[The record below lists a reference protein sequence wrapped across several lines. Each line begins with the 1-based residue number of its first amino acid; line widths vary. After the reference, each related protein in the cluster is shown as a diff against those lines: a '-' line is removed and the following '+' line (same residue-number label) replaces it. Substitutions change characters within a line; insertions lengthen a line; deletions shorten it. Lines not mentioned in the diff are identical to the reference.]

1 MALFF
6 YSYFIV
12 IIIIIIIIRQQ
23 VGRVCVACRVSR
35 ARRDRAAFLFSDK
48 RGWESWGVSVRSSLV
63 LVLYI
68 YILFEYPLG
77 KAEERGGNAH
87 FGIMPQIPP
96 VSSGHS

>member
-12 IIIIIIIIRQQ
+12 IIIIIRQQ

-48 RGWESWGVSVRSSLV
+48 RGWGVSVRSSLV
-63 LVLYI
+63 LVLYII

-87 FGIMPQIPP
+87 FGIMPQISP
-96 VSSGHS
+96 VSSDHS

>member
-12 IIIIIIIIRQQ
+12 IIIIIIIRQQ

>member
-6 YSYFIV
+6 YSYVIV
-12 IIIIIIIIRQQ
+12 IIIIIIIIIRQQ

-48 RGWESWGVSVRSSLV
+48 RGWGVSVRSSLV